1 MSQTND
7 TITGY
12 WDLENGVPAEDS
24 TTLECIPKTC
34 PTLNLRRGVEH
45 NCSGLT
51 TWERCTVSAE
61 AGFEM
66 QSYELWCDPSGMLNG
81 PDRQARAKPCE
92 DPIIDPNV
100 MGTNCEGEVHLK
112 TCRRWC
118 LPDKGYVAAAMTFR
132 CDLTEDGNVSLQE
145 LYGRE
150 LECANSHPD
159 PAQEP
164 MFQSNLKPRSGP
176 GALLEPNLKPDPAQE
191 PFWGQT

>member
-1 MSQTND
+1 MLTCGVMSQTND

-34 PTLNLRRGVEH
+34 PTLNLRHGAEH
-45 NCSGLT
+45 NSGLT
-51 TWERCTVSAE
+51 TWERCTMSAE

-150 LECANSHPD
+150 LECANSQQ
-159 PAQEP
+159 PAISLP
-164 MFQSNLKPRSGP
+164 PSVLASMRWNSCPPVTL
-176 GALLEPNLKPDPAQE
+176 
-191 PFWGQT
+191 